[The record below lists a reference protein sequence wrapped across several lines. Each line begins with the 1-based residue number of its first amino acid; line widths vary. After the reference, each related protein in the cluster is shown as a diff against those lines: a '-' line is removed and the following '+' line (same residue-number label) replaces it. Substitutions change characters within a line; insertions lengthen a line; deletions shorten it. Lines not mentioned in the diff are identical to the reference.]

1 VASERS
7 APAILLVDDDSDH
20 LQIYASILSTHGYR
34 VLEARTGA
42 ETLRVARARPLSL
55 IIMDLKMPELDGWK
69 AMELL
74 RADPATRELP
84 IVALTIVAADE
95 DRRDPVRRGF
105 DAHWVKPLG
114 PGELLQRV
122 RQWVGHPA
130 DGARRSE

>member
-20 LQIYASILSTHGYR
+20 LQIYASILSAHGYR

-42 ETLRVARARPLSL
+42 EALRVARARPLSL